1 MTRLLEEGLDLSPIV
16 THKIALEDYETA
28 FELIREGQC
37 GKVVMFPGG
46 DQGSSTGL

>member
-1 MTRLLEEGLDLSPIV
+1 MNRLLEEGLDLSPIV

-37 GKVVMFPGG
+37 GKVVMFPGEG
-46 DQGSSTGL
+46 V